1 MKKRFVLSLIIFMC
15 TSTVALGADRAA
27 AGGSLTHIFEAG
39 NIAASKG
46 DYEGAIR
53 SYRMLIESGVNDADV
68 YFNLATA
75 YAQSGDYPR
84 AILNFERALTFRPGD
99 DQTEENLHAAERALE
114 ERRAEAE
121 GEAMIHRSS
130 SPADA
135 VYGELPENALAY
147 VLLAAN
153 FVLFGCLAW
162 MWVAHRKGRW
172 LYVLL
177 IVSGISFA
185 FAAIGLGQKAGVFRD
200 GPRAV
205 ALGDR
210 VALREG
216 PYPQAQIRGEARG
229 GDRGVVEDRDGDF
242 VKLRLVTGLEG
253 WAPASSVGLIDL
265 GDSVH

>member
-1 MKKRFVLSLIIFMC
+1 MKKRFVLSIILFMC
-15 TSTVALGADRAA
+15 VSTVALGADRAA
-27 AGGSLTHIFEAG
+27 AGGSLTDVFEAG

-46 DYEGAIR
+46 DYEAAIGNY
-53 SYRMLIESGVNDADV
+53 STLIEAGVHDADV

-75 YAQSGDYPR
+75 YAHSGDYPR
-84 AILNFERALTFRPGD
+84 AILNFERALTLRPGD
-99 DQTEENLHAAERALE
+99 DQTEDNLHAAERALE

-130 SPADA
+130 SPGDA

-147 VLLAAN
+147 GLLAAN
-153 FVLFGCLAW
+153 FLLFGCLAW
-162 MWVAHRKGRW
+162 MWIGHERGRW
-172 LYVLL
+172 LYILL

-185 FAAIGLGQKAGVFRD
+185 FSAIGLGQKAGMFRE

-216 PYPQAQIRGEARG
+216 PYPQAQVRGEARG
-229 GDRGVVEDRDGDF
+229 GDRGVVVDRDGDF
-242 VKLRLVTGLEG
+242 VKLRLVTGLQG
-253 WAPASSVGLIDL
+253 WAPASAVGLIDL
-265 GDSVH
+265 DESVH